1 MMRNPFFR
9 RSRGVALGA
18 VLSACFIADYVSRA
32 AAENWPRF
40 RGPNGSGI
48 SRDSRVP
55 VEWNES
61 AGLLWKSAIP
71 GFGNSSPVV
80 WGNRLFVQSA
90 SADGKERWLLCLDA
104 SEGRILWTRS
114 LPGSKAPIN
123 PRNTLASST
132 PATDGRQVYAAFWDG
147 TRVALSAY
155 DMSGNLTWTRDL
167 GTFTSQHGAG
177 ASPIVYKDKVIIAF
191 DQDPSSTLLALRG
204 GTGEILWQK
213 PRKAFVACYSTP
225 FILETGGEP
234 AQLAVTSTAG
244 IAGYDPEDG
253 RMIWEWSW
261 VFPGQPLRT
270 VGSSVHADGFLFAT
284 SGDGGGAR
292 HMVAL
297 QISGKGKSTQARLA
311 WESTRTFPY
320 VPSMIA
326 WEGHLYWVSD
336 LGIAGCNEIRTGKN
350 LWTTRLG
357 GNFTASPVLI
367 DGKIY
372 AANEDGEVFVFAAS
386 PSFKLLAKNG
396 VGELVRATPAV
407 ANNRL
412 YIRGQNHL
420 FCVAQPRD

>member
-177 ASPIVYKDKVIIAF
+177 ASPIVYKDRVIIAF

-213 PRKAFVACYSTP
+213 PRKAFEVH
-225 FILETGGEP
+225 LGD
-234 AQLAVTSTAG
+234 AV
-244 IAGYDPEDG
+244 
-253 RMIWEWSW
+253 
-261 VFPGQPLRT
+261 
-270 VGSSVHADGFLFAT
+270 
-284 SGDGGGAR
+284 
-292 HMVAL
+292 
-297 QISGKGKSTQARLA
+297 
-311 WESTRTFPY
+311 
-320 VPSMIA
+320 
-326 WEGHLYWVSD
+326 
-336 LGIAGCNEIRTGKN
+336 
-350 LWTTRLG
+350 
-357 GNFTASPVLI
+357 
-367 DGKIY
+367 
-372 AANEDGEVFVFAAS
+372 
-386 PSFKLLAKNG
+386 
-396 VGELVRATPAV
+396 VRATDLAE
-407 ANNRL
+407 NRWPQRRFFRQRQQAGGRQDVL
-412 YIRGQNHL
+412 AQVRRTWLPRVGSGEVRRIKPVVERAIR
-420 FCVAQPRD
+420 